1 MSELLHNVGVPPRS
15 KVEFKLEQ
23 LKKYI
28 AFNPITLAM
37 LLCDRNITIKGLCE
51 KVKKYVSDHPQI
63 EAIIEKPT
71 GYMIGEIVDFNGE
84 KRLTKELNDELTN
97 KLTKYIYVECKNLEL
112 LITVLCSTVGDL
124 YIPNRKLSFESTKF
138 DKILLFP
145 EEEVN
150 S

>member
-1 MSELLHNVGVPPRS
+1 MSGLLHNMSAPPRS
-15 KVEFKLEQ
+15 EVSFKQVQ

-28 AFNPITLAM
+28 AFNPIRLAR
-37 LLCDRNITIKGLCE
+37 LLDDKDIVIKDLPG
-51 KVKKYVSDHPQI
+51 KAKKYVNEHPQI

-71 GYMIGEIVDFNGE
+71 GYMIGEVVSFDGKNKFTKKISE
-84 KRLTKELNDELTN
+84 KLNSYT
-97 KLTKYIYVECKNLEL
+97 YVECDNLDL

-124 YIPNRKLSFESTKF
+124 YIPNRVLSFESTKF

>member
-1 MSELLHNVGVPPRS
+1 MSELLHNMSAPPRS
-15 KVEFKLEQ
+15 EVKFKQEQ

-28 AFNPITLAM
+28 AFNPIRLAR
-37 LLCDRNITIKGLCE
+37 LLGDSDVVIKDLCNE
-51 KVKKYVSDHPQI
+51 VKNYVNDHPQI
-63 EAIIEKPT
+63 ESIIEKPT
-71 GYMIGEIVDFNGE
+71 GYMIGEVVDFNG
-84 KRLTKELNDELTN
+84 KNKFTKELND
-97 KLTKYIYVECKNLEL
+97 KLNQYKYVECDNLEL

-124 YIPNRKLSFESTKF
+124 YIPNRTLSFESTKF